1 MEGLTRVGTTEMG
14 SHSESGRVN
23 WKKLVIVAIVGS
35 LRTVVM
41 LKSD

>member
-23 WKKLVIVAIVGS
+23 LKKLVIVVIDGS